1 MPDAC
6 AHPDTAALASSYT
19 PSAWGP
25 PGDPLRQPA
34 LLLCLTEAVPDG
46 VLIEI
51 GYARYAETARVKE
64 CMGNRA
70 PYVARLYEPLSRPYP
85 AGAPITVRSAVEM
98 FEDGMPGIGTT
109 SYTLSEMASKVEVAL
124 RTVPVRLGPNALAIL
139 REDGTVPLS
148 GGEYAA
154 MALAVATMLA
164 GEEL

>member
-6 AHPDTAALASSYT
+6 THPDTRFYRTVCPEPCGAMHNRCTTCGNVVDSCTLEGFDGCSS
-19 PSAWGP
+19 SACRPRGKPWAHTYEWG
-25 PGDPLRQPA
+25 
-34 LLLCLTEAVPDG
+34 LCAHAPES
-46 VLIEI
+46 
-51 GYARYAETARVKE
+51 ARPEPRVTL
-64 CMGNRA
+64 M
-70 PYVARLYEPLSRPYP
+70 
-85 AGAPITVRSAVEM
+85 AVEM

-139 REDGTVPLS
+139 REDGTVGLS

-164 GEEL
+164 GEEP